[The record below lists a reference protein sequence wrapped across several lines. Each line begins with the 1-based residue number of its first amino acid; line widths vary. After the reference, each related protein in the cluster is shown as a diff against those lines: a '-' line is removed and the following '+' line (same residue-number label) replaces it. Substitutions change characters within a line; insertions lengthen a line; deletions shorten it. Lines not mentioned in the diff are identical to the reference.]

1 MDEEIEIR
9 MESRIAPPPLT
20 CPKCQELLPPGLGEI
35 QCTMCDSKVRVEHEV
50 IRSNFKQYG
59 KDGKENKDQELF
71 NRIMEEI
78 NTYTRSVSNLHPN
91 QEHRPI

>member
-20 CPKCQELLPPGLGEI
+20 CPKCQELLPPGWGEI

-50 IRSNFKQYG
+50 TRK
-59 KDGKENKDQELF
+59 KWKEEKRYKYMDS
-71 NRIMEEI
+71 RM
-78 NTYTRSVSNLHPN
+78 
-91 QEHRPI
+91 